1 MNAATLPTAIDLRA
15 CAQKAETLSGQA
27 PLAAFER
34 LAEGLPGLAAEL
46 APVRWSARPEWREP
60 LGELTPEA
68 GRGVA
73 PQPQLWLHL
82 QASAEVPQVCQRC
95 LSPYAQPVE
104 VDRWFRFVASEAAA
118 LVEDEDCEEDLLVL
132 EPRFDLAALVEDE
145 LLLDLPLV
153 PMHEQ
158 CPEPVRMSA
167 GELPEAAVPAEKPNP
182 FAALAALKGRTSND

>member
-27 PLAAFER
+27 PLAAFAR
-34 LAEGLPGLAAEL
+34 LAEGLPELAGEL
-46 APVRWSARPEWREP
+46 APVHWSARAEWREP

-68 GRGVA
+68 GRGVT
-73 PQPQLWLHL
+73 PQPRLWLHL

-95 LSPYAQPVE
+95 LSPYAQGVE

-118 LVEDEDCEEDLLVL
+118 LAEDEDCEEDLLVL

-145 LLLDLPLV
+145 LLLGLPLV
-153 PMHEQ
+153 PMHEE
-158 CPEPVRMSA
+158 CPQPVSMSA
-167 GELPEAAVPAEKPNP
+167 GELPEIVEQDKPNP
-182 FAALAALKGRTSND
+182 FAALAALKGRAAKD

>member
-118 LVEDEDCEEDLLVL
+118 LAEDEDCEEDLLVL

>member
-1 MNAATLPTAIDLRA
+1 MNPATLPTAIDLRA

-27 PLAAFER
+27 QLAAFER
-34 LAEGLPGLAAEL
+34 LAEGLPELATGI
-46 APVRWSARPEWREP
+46 APVRWSARAEWREP

-68 GRGVA
+68 SRGVV

-118 LVEDEDCEEDLLVL
+118 LAEDEECEEDLLVL
-132 EPRFDLAALVEDE
+132 EPRFDLAALIEDE
-145 LLLDLPLV
+145 LLLELPLV

-167 GELPEAAVPAEKPNP
+167 GELAESVEQAKPNP
-182 FAALAALKGRTSND
+182 FAALAALKGHADGR

>member
-34 LAEGLPGLAAEL
+34 RAEGLPGLAAEL

-118 LVEDEDCEEDLLVL
+118 LAEDEDCEEDLLVL

>member
-1 MNAATLPTAIDLRA
+1 MNPATLPTAIDLRA

-27 PLAAFER
+27 QLAAFER
-34 LAEGLPGLAAEL
+34 LAEGLPELATGI
-46 APVRWSARPEWREP
+46 APVRWSARAEWREP

-68 GRGVA
+68 SRGVV

-95 LSPYAQPVE
+95 LFPYAQPVE

-118 LVEDEDCEEDLLVL
+118 LAEDEECEEDLLVL
-132 EPRFDLAALVEDE
+132 EPRFDLAALIEDE
-145 LLLDLPLV
+145 LLLELPLV

-167 GELPEAAVPAEKPNP
+167 GELAESVEQEKPNP
-182 FAALAALKGRTSND
+182 FAALAALKGHADGR

>member
-1 MNAATLPTAIDLRA
+1 MNPATLPTAIDLRA

-27 PLAAFER
+27 QLAAFER
-34 LAEGLPGLAAEL
+34 LAEGLPELATGI
-46 APVRWSARPEWREP
+46 APVRWSARAEWREP

-68 GRGVA
+68 SRGVV

-95 LSPYAQPVE
+95 LLSYAQPVE

-118 LVEDEDCEEDLLVL
+118 LAEDEECEEDLLVL
-132 EPRFDLAALVEDE
+132 EPRFDLAALIEDE
-145 LLLDLPLV
+145 LLLELPLV

-167 GELPEAAVPAEKPNP
+167 GELAESVEQEKPNP
-182 FAALAALKGRTSND
+182 FAALAALKGHADGR

>member
-1 MNAATLPTAIDLRA
+1 MNPATLPTAIDLRA

-27 PLAAFER
+27 QLAAFER
-34 LAEGLPGLAAEL
+34 LAEGLPELATGI
-46 APVRWSARPEWREP
+46 APVRWSARAEWREP

-68 GRGVA
+68 SRGVV

-95 LSPYAQPVE
+95 LLSYAQPVE

-118 LVEDEDCEEDLLVL
+118 LAEDEECEEDLLVL
-132 EPRFDLAALVEDE
+132 ESRFDLVVLIEDE
-145 LLLDLPLV
+145 LLLELPLV

-167 GELPEAAVPAEKPNP
+167 GELAESVEQEKPNP
-182 FAALAALKGRTSND
+182 FAALAALKGHADGR

>member
-95 LSPYAQPVE
+95 LLPYAQPVE

-118 LVEDEDCEEDLLVL
+118 LAEDEDCEEDLLVL